1 MTSTA
6 EDEREKSNVGPNASK
21 KRLLRLTSVFP
32 VPMSE
37 VTRPLLLFRV
47 CSRKLLGL
55 KITVFVVLLLRSEM
69 SPSFPI
75 MALSSKDPR
84 ALLLLLS
91 LVETLPSGT
100 RYPASSLLNLLTR
113 SAPQR
118 CSSES
123 DSRQEK
129 EEEAEQPLF
138 AASQEEATANVCH
151 LGAFLPI
158 WRWEKVSRG

>member
-84 ALLLLLS
+84 AS

-138 AASQEEATANVCH
+138 AASQEEAMANVCH
-151 LGAFLPI
+151 LGTFLPI